1 MHFFTKTNPHNLLQA
16 IMFSA
21 KPKCVRHWW
30 RMFDILHTP
39 CFRSEKGA
47 GGKATKGPPF
57 ENQIPEIPFH
67 SVKRRGY

>member
-1 MHFFTKTNPHNLLQA
+1 
-16 IMFSA
+16 MFSA